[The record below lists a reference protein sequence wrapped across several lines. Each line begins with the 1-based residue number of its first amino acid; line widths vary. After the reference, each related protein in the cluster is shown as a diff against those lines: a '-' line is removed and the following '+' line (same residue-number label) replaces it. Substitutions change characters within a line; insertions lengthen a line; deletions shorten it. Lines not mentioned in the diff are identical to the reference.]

1 MTRSSL
7 WRQETPAESFK
18 NLSLLLEISRTM
30 ESSLELGDIIRPTLR
45 KMATSFGMT
54 RGAITLVNRR
64 DRQVVVAE
72 TFGLPR
78 AESSADYWQH
88 ARPLLDQVVLSGQAL
103 VVTDIAKDEHFRHRF
118 APESRDAVYDPTAF
132 LCVPIKLGEEP
143 WAL

>member
-1 MTRSSL
+1 
-7 WRQETPAESFK
+7 
-18 NLSLLLEISRTM
+18 M
-30 ESSLELGDIIRPTLR
+30 ESSLELGDIIRPKLR

-72 TFGLPR
+72 TFGLPQT
-78 AESSADYWQH
+78 ESSDDYWQH

-118 APESRDAVYDPTAF
+118 TPDGRDAACDPTAF
-132 LCVPIKLGEEP
+132 LCVPIKLGEEIMG
-143 WAL
+143 ALSIGLCAPPGTILAADARLLTLIAHIVA